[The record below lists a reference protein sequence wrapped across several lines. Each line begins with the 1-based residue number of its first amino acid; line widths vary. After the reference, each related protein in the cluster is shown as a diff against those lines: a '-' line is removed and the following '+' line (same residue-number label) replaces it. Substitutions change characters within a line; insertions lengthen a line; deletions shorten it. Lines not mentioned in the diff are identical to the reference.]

1 MTLPADTTPAALD
14 PQSRCP
20 CGSGDVYGGCCL
32 PLHRGR
38 PAATAEALMRSRF
51 SAFAVGDD
59 QHLLRTWHPDTR
71 PETLELDPDL
81 RWYRLDI
88 HATTGGGPFEEW
100 GTVDFTAHYRP
111 MPGTDAPRGSQ
122 HENSRFRRVDG
133 QWLYLDGAVH
143 SD

>member
-1 MTLPADTTPAALD
+1 MLGGGSWASALTKILSENGARVD
-14 PQSRCP
+14 WWLRSKD
-20 CGSGDVYGGCCL
+20 DV
-32 PLHRGR
+32 
-38 PAATAEALMRSRF
+38 
-51 SAFAVGDD
+51 

-71 PETLELDPDL
+71 PENLELDPDL

-143 SD
+143 SA

>member
-20 CGSGDVYGGCCL
+20 CGSGDIYGGCCL

-71 PETLELDPDL
+71 PDTLDLDDTPGL
-81 RWYRLDI
+81 RWLGLDVKRHEDGGDGSAVVEFVARHRI
-88 HATTGGGPFEEW
+88 GGGK
-100 GTVDFTAHYRP
+100 AKRL
-111 MPGTDAPRGSQ
+111 
-122 HENSRFRRVDG
+122 HEVSRFARVDG
-133 QWLYLDGAVH
+133 RWLYVDGEFK
-143 SD
+143 